1 MENQDF
7 FTDAIPSLKA
17 SLGLQRIS
25 LGSKLESSKDNL
37 KRYFSIP
44 FCLQNKKQ
52 GHESQE
58 LQCKDLDLNTYEMVS
73 FQEFWSEEGSQ

>member
-52 GHESQE
+52 CHEAQE
-58 LQCKDLDLNTYEMVS
+58 L
-73 FQEFWSEEGSQ
+73 